1 MGSLAIVGLEQDVS
15 GAYDSDVL
23 DCLRAAGTV
32 VVSSADGAPARCLSS
47 LGIAYASFEDLGIG
61 PDSTTGEII
70 EGLLRYAASADAAT
84 SRAGTAGSDSSDVLL
99 VWGEPPAVSGPAP
112 GSFDELMA
120 LVGVLRSPGGCPW
133 DREQTHES
141 LGASLIEEAYETV
154 VAIESGDRAALAE
167 ELGDV
172 LLQVALHA
180 EIGAGDGTFTVGDV
194 LDSIIAKIRRRHPHV
209 FGTASAETAEDVT
222 RVWDAVKRDE
232 KPHAGVLGEVAHA
245 MPALMRA
252 QKISRRAASAGFEW
266 ENLDGVWAKV
276 HEEIEEL
283 KACEPGSSESAD
295 ELGDVLFTLVNVAR
309 KMGIDAESALRT
321 TCERFTRRFLTME
334 RDAAEG
340 NKVLEELGSDEWD
353 ELWERAKTR
362 ERGHANRS
370 DERKE
375 HDR

>member
-1 MGSLAIVGLEQDVS
+1 MA
-15 GAYDSDVL
+15 
-23 DCLRAAGTV
+23 
-32 VVSSADGAPARCLSS
+32 
-47 LGIAYASFEDLGIG
+47 
-61 PDSTTGEII
+61 
-70 EGLLRYAASADAAT
+70 
-84 SRAGTAGSDSSDVLL
+84 
-99 VWGEPPAVSGPAP
+99 SGPAQ

-120 LVGVLRSPGGCPW
+120 LVRVLRSPGGCPW

-180 EIGAGDGTFTVGDV
+180 EIGAGDGTFTVDDV

-209 FGTASAETAEDVT
+209 FGSATAETAEDVT

-252 QKISRRAASAGFEW
+252 QKISRRAANAGFEW
-266 ENLDGVWAKV
+266 EDLDGVWAKV
-276 HEEIEEL
+276 HEEIDEL
-283 KACEPGSSESAD
+283 KACEPGSPESAD

-321 TCERFTRRFLTME
+321 TCDRFTCRFLTME

-340 NKVLEELGSDEWD
+340 NKVLEELGPDEWD
-353 ELWERAKTR
+353 ELWERAKAR
-362 ERGHANRS
+362 ERGQTNRS
-370 DERKE
+370 DERKG